1 MFSRLIFIF
10 IICFLIVGGWFFIQQ
25 KQSQVDTSA
34 SVVNNVVQSNLS
46 LEINNVEINLEIVG
60 TSEEM
65 KKGLSGR
72 IELAENQGMLFIF
85 GPPGFYSF
93 WMKGMLFPI
102 DIIWINENKEVVYI
116 KENLQPCVEEDCQL
130 FTPDKKTKYVLEV
143 KAGTVDRVNIK
154 IGDEVTFSAEL

>member
-1 MFSRLIFIF
+1 MFSRLFFIF
-10 IICFLIVGGWFFIQQ
+10 IIICFLVVGGWFFVQQ

-34 SVVNNVVQSNLS
+34 SVVNNVVQSDFS
-46 LEINNVEINLEIVG
+46 LEINNVEIDLEIVA

-72 IELAENQGMLFIF
+72 IDLAEDQGMLFVF
-85 GPPGFYSF
+85 GMSGFHSF

-116 KENLQPCVEEDCQL
+116 KENLQACLENCQL
-130 FTPDKKTKYVLEV
+130 FTPDKKSKYVLEV
-143 KAGTVDRVNIK
+143 KAGIVDKIDIK
-154 IGDEVTFSAEL
+154 IGDEVIFGAEL